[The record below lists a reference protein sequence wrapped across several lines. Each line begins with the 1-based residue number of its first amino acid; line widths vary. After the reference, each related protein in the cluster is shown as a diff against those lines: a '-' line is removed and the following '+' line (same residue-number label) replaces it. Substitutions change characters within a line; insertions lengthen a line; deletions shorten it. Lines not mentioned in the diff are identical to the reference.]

1 MKFEDIPHFYCMFFS
16 RIGKEKKSNC
26 NVISASQKNLGYFWS
41 NSSNEMVKSRNTK
54 IVASGVG
61 GEGNACLGTPPRI
74 FLKKIIHK
82 SNFFPLAK
90 QKLNVFTMQTRWVG

>member
-1 MKFEDIPHFYCMFFS
+1 MFFS
-16 RIGKEKKSNC
+16 RIGKDKKSNC

-61 GEGNACLGTPPRI
+61 GEGNACLGTP
-74 FLKKIIHK
+74 LE
-82 SNFFPLAK
+82 FFSR
-90 QKLNVFTMQTRWVG
+90 KLYTNLTLFP